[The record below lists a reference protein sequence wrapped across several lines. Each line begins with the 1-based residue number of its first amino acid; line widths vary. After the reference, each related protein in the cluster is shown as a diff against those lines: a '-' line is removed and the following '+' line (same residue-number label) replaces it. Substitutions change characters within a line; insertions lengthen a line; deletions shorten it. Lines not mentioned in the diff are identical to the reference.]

1 MKRIHILMTNDDGYD
16 APGIKALELAVT
28 DYARVTVVAP
38 DRQRSSCSSGL
49 TLRQF
54 LSCREEMGYGEH
66 IRVFSVGGMPADCC
80 KLALDGILAHDMPD
94 LIVSGANDGFN
105 IGSDCLYSGTVA
117 GAMEGCMNS
126 IPSIAVSVEHTE
138 DLSFFHK
145 AAAFSSQLIYKL
157 FVLGHARGIYNL
169 NIPADA
175 EFSAENVRITRLG
188 LQIYKNVIKKITDN
202 EGNPG
207 YWIGGEPVF
216 AEEPA
221 DTDSYWIR
229 QGKITLTPIT
239 WNMTDRNLLDKTSKI
254 ISHSVD

>member
-16 APGIKALELAVT
+16 APGIKALALAVS

-66 IRVFSVGGMPADCC
+66 IRVFSVRGMPADCC

-126 IPSIAVSVEHTE
+126 IPSIAVSVEHTG
-138 DLSFFHK
+138 DLSFVHK

-188 LQIYKNVIKKITDN
+188 LQIYKNVIKKLTDN

-239 WNMTDRNLLDKTSKI
+239 WDMTDRNLLDKTSKI

>member
-1 MKRIHILMTNDDGYD
+1 MTNDDGYD
-16 APGIKALELAVT
+16 APGFKALALAVS
-28 DYARVTVVAP
+28 DYARVTGVAP

-54 LSCREEMGYGEH
+54 LSCREEIGYGEH

-126 IPSIAVSVEHTE
+126 IPSIAVSVEHTA

-202 EGNPG
+202 
-207 YWIGGEPVF
+207 
-216 AEEPA
+216 
-221 DTDSYWIR
+221 
-229 QGKITLTPIT
+229 
-239 WNMTDRNLLDKTSKI
+239 
-254 ISHSVD
+254 